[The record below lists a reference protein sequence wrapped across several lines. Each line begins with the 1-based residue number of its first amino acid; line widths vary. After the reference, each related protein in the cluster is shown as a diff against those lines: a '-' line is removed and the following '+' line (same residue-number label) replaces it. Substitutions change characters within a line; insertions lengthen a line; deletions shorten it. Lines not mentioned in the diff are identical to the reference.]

1 MGGRGSSGGGGKG
14 RSGGGVGVSRTSGGG
29 IVIKSEPF
37 TRGDYNISE
46 TIKHKETDTRYTNT
60 ETKETISKFV
70 DRVLDSKKVE
80 NSDGTTT
87 HTDIIKGSKGNLYA
101 VELTNT
107 RKGTIINT
115 VIRKATKKK

>member
-14 RSGGGVGVSRTSGGG
+14 RSGGGIGVSKTYGG

-37 TRGDYNISE
+37 TRGNYNIGE

-60 ETKETISKFV
+60 ETKETISKSV

-87 HTDIIKGSKGNLYA
+87 HTDIIRGSKGNLYA

-107 RKGTIINT
+107 RKGT
-115 VIRKATKKK
+115 VIRTRIKKATKV